1 MDHIDT
7 IVVGGGV
14 VGLAVAR
21 SQAATGASVILVEK
35 ERHFGMGT
43 SSRNSEVIHA
53 GIYYPQNSLKARAC
67 VRGKEL
73 LYRYLEERGLPFKN
87 CGKIIVACNSDQGED
102 LLRIKQKAENNGVF
116 DLTFLSRAQILDLEP
131 NVEATIGLCSPSSGI
146 LDSHAFMQSL
156 LGDFED
162 HGGIFSPNTSF
173 VSAETKSGFVVAFET
188 SDNERY
194 SLHCDRLINCAGLF
208 SQAVAAGVSGLDVG
222 YIPRGYMARGNYFT
236 LARKSPFT
244 RLVYPVPEA
253 GGLGV
258 HVTLDLG
265 GQCRFGPDVEWIS
278 EIGYDVD
285 PRRGEAFYAAIRKY
299 FPGLRDGELVSAYS
313 GIRPKLKGPGEGDA
327 DFVVSGPSEHSVP
340 GLYNF
345 FGIESPGLTSS
356 LALAEEL
363 AERVKR
369 EW

>member
-1 MDHIDT
+1 MDHID
-7 IVVGGGV
+7 IVVIGGGV

-53 GIYYPQNSLKARAC
+53 GIYYPQGSLKARAC

-73 LYRYLEERGLPFKN
+73 LYHYLKERGLPFKN
-87 CGKIIVACNSDQGED
+87 CGKIIVACNSGQDED
-102 LLRIKQKAENNGVF
+102 LQRIKEKAEGNGVF
-116 DLTFLSRAQILDLEP
+116 DLSFLSRAQILDIEP
-131 NVEATIGLCSPSSGI
+131 SVDATMGLHSPSSGI
-146 LDSHAFMQSL
+146 LDSHAYMQSL

-162 HGGIFSPNTSF
+162 NGGVFSPNTSF
-173 VSAETKSGFVVAFET
+173 VSAEVGKGFVANFET
-188 SDNERY
+188 NDKEHY
-194 SLHCDRLINCAGLF
+194 ALHCDRLINCAGLF
-208 SQAVAAGVSGLDVG
+208 SQSVAARISGLG
-222 YIPRGYMARGNYFT
+222 SEFIPRGYLARGNYFT
-236 LARKSPFT
+236 LASKSPFS
-244 RLVYPVPEA
+244 RLIYPVPEA

-278 EIGYDVD
+278 EIGYDVN
-285 PRRGEAFYAAIRKY
+285 PQRGEVFYSAIRKY
-299 FPGLRDGELVSAYS
+299 FPGLRDGDLLPAYS
-313 GIRPKLKGPGEGDA
+313 GIRPKLRGPGEGDA
-327 DFVVSGPSEHSVP
+327 DFVISGPSEHGVP

-356 LALAEEL
+356 LALAEILED
-363 AERVKR
+363 RVKT
-369 EW
+369 EG